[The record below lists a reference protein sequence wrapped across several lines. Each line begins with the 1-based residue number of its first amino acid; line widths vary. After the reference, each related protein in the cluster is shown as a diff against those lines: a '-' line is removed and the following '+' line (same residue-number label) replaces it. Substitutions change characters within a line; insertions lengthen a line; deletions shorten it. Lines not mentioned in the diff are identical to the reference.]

1 MDYST
6 FYKKV
11 KAHKARKKL
20 ETLGKVKTRKKM
32 KAISKVRK
40 KVRASKAR
48 KKNEDNVRIKG
59 TKVQRLVRH
68 IST

>member
-11 KAHKARKKL
+11 KANKARKKL

-48 KKNEDNVRIKG
+48 KKKMKK
-59 TKVQRLVRH
+59 T
-68 IST
+68 

>member
-48 KKNEDNVRIKG
+48 KKKNEDNIRIKG
-59 TKVQRLVRH
+59 TKAQRLVR
-68 IST
+68 

>member
-40 KVRASKAR
+40 KVRLKGKKA
-48 KKNEDNVRIKG
+48 
-59 TKVQRLVRH
+59 QRLVR
-68 IST
+68 

>member
-1 MDYST
+1 MGCST

-11 KAHKARKKL
+11 KAHKARRKL
-20 ETLGKVKTRKKM
+20 ETLRKVMTRKKM

-48 KKNEDNVRIKG
+48 KKK
-59 TKVQRLVRH
+59 TK
-68 IST
+68 TT